1 MYRSAVMSSALAA
14 AGLLLA
20 GGAVAE
26 RRPVLDQIQVPHDY
40 YFREMYLPQLTSGPS
55 ALAWLPDGTALV
67 YSMQGSLWLQAL
79 DSDVAEQLTAG
90 PGYDFQPDVAPD
102 GRRIV
107 FSRYTGDAMEL
118 RILDLDTRAVA
129 PLTSDGAVNV
139 EPRWSPDGKRIAFVS
154 TQEAGHFHVFIGT
167 VADGKLDAKPLNEER
182 ESTVPR
188 YYYSP
193 YDHEL
198 SPVWSPDGASILYV
212 GNHDVWYGTGNI
224 WQARLDDP
232 TTPRLVRREETTWK
246 ARPDIAPDGKRI
258 AYASYLGRAWHQ
270 LWVTRIDGATEP
282 FPLTYGDFDVTAP
295 RWSPDGSRIAY
306 VTNEGGDT
314 DIRIQDAVGGR
325 TVRLVT
331 AHRAWL
337 NPMYDFTL
345 RILDGHGEPAAA
357 RVSVLGA
364 DGRGYAPAGS
374 MLHADDGFD
383 RSGSRFETKYFHTDG
398 NAELMLPAGA
408 TKITIWHGP
417 AYTIEQRL
425 VNVAAGRE
433 NRIDVSLRP
442 LDMPAGWEDWI
453 SGDVHVHM
461 NYGGTYRMTP
471 ARLVEQARAED
482 LDVVFNLVVNKE
494 QRFPDIAYFSTE
506 PDAASDDDVLLLHS
520 QEFHTSYWGHLGL
533 LGLDSH
539 LLLPGYSAYPGT
551 AAASLYP
558 DNAAVARLA
567 REQQALVGYVHPF
580 LAPPPDPLHDESLTD
595 ELPVDVALGLVDY
608 YEVVGFADHRASAA
622 VWYRLLNCGAHIA
635 AAGGTD
641 AMTNYAS
648 LHGPV
653 GLGRTYVRVP
663 DATDSPVA
671 RRDAWLA
678 ALRAGASMASNQPL
692 VGLTVGGQPPGSE
705 VEVADGSRPLSYDGF
720 LRSAVPVDHLELVH
734 NGKVVRTFATQAG
747 GTSADIHG
755 SIEIG
760 ESGWLLLRAWNDG
773 ADPLVFDIYPY
784 ASTSPVYVT
793 VGGRP
798 PRSPDDADY
807 FLAWLDRLASAA
819 AANPDY
825 NDAGERAA
833 VLAHIE
839 TARDFY
845 GRCRGAP

>member
-1 MYRSAVMSSALAA
+1 VLTGS
-14 AGLLLA
+14 LLA
-20 GGAVAE
+20 SAACAQ
-26 RRPVLDQIQVPHDY
+26 RRPVLDQIAVPHDY

-79 DSDVAEQLTAG
+79 GSGVAEQLTAG

-107 FSRYTGDAMEL
+107 FTRYAADAMEL
-118 RILDLDTRAVA
+118 MVLDLQTRAVSA
-129 PLTSDGAVNV
+129 LTQGGAVNL
-139 EPRWSPDGKRIAFVS
+139 EPRWSPDGGRLAFVS
-154 TQEAGHFHVFIGT
+154 TQGTGHFHVFIGT
-167 VADGKLDAKPLNEER
+167 VVDGKLAAEPLFPER
-182 ESTVPR
+182 KSSVPR

-193 YDHEL
+193 YDQEL
-198 SPVWSPDGASILYV
+198 SPAWTPDGASIVYV
-212 GNHDVWYGTGNI
+212 GNRDVWYGSGSI
-224 WQARLDDP
+224 RQAKLDDP
-232 TTPRLVRREETTWK
+232 AAPRLVRREETSWR
-246 ARPDIAPDGKRI
+246 ARPDVAPDGKRI

-270 LWVTRIDGATEP
+270 LWVTRIEAATEP
-282 FPLTYGDFDVTAP
+282 FPLTYGAFDVTAP

-306 VTNEGGDT
+306 VTNAGGDT

-325 TVRLVT
+325 VVRLV
-331 AHRAWL
+331 AKQRAWR
-337 NPMYDFTL
+337 NPMFDFTL
-345 RILDGHGEPAAA
+345 RVLDEHGKPAAA

-364 DGRGYAPAGS
+364 DGRGYAPAAS
-374 MLHADDGFD
+374 MLHADDGYD
-383 RSGSRFETKYFHTDG
+383 RSRSRFETKYFHTDG
-398 NAELMLPAGA
+398 SAELKLPAGA
-408 TKITIWHGP
+408 TKVTVWHGP
-417 AYTIEQRL
+417 AYAIEQRL
-425 VNVAAGRE
+425 VNVADGRD
-433 NRIDVSLRP
+433 NRLDVPLRS
-442 LDMPAGWEDWI
+442 LDMPAGWENWQ

-461 NYGGTYRMTP
+461 NYAGTYRMTP
-471 ARLVEQARAED
+471 PRLVEQARAED

-506 PDAASDDDVLLLHS
+506 PDAASTDDVLLLHS

-533 LGLDSH
+533 LGLDDH
-539 LLLPGYSAYPGT
+539 LLLPGYAAYPGT

-558 DNAAVARLA
+558 DNATIARLA
-567 REQQALVGYVHPF
+567 HAQNALVGYVHPF
-580 LAPPPDPLHDESLTD
+580 LAPPPDPLHDETLTD

-622 VWYRLLNCGAHIA
+622 VWYRLLNCGARIP

-653 GLGRTYVRVP
+653 GLGRTYVRIA
-663 DATDSPVA
+663 DRTGGLAD

-678 ALRAGASMASNQPL
+678 ALRAGASMATNEPL
-692 VGLTVGGQPPGSE
+692 VGFTVEGESPGGE
-705 VEVADGSRPLSYDGF
+705 VRIADGSRPLSYAGF
-720 LRSAVPVDHLELVH
+720 LRSAVPIDHLELVH
-734 NGKVVRTFATQAG
+734 NGKVVKTFETEAG
-747 GTSADIHG
+747 RTSADIHG
-755 SIEIG
+755 SVEIG

-798 PRSPDDADY
+798 PRSPDDGDY

-819 AANPDY
+819 AEHGDY
-825 NDAGERAA
+825 NSAAERAA
-833 VLAHIE
+833 VLGDIE
-839 TARDFY
+839 TARQFY
-845 GRCRGAP
+845 GQCRSGSP